1 MREKKTMASQWLKQ
15 KQEEQGFLTDA
26 DFQASSVMEELT
38 IDFGKNKMGL
48 SDELITIGQKI
59 NELSKSN
66 TVLLLDA
73 FCDSADDVYQFKFL
87 LIPVNG
93 LPIDESNH

>member
-1 MREKKTMASQWLKQ
+1 MYLEQKT
-15 KQEEQGFLTDA
+15 ETPDGI
-26 DFQASSVMEELT
+26 ELT

-73 FCDSADDVYQFKFL
+73 FCDPADDVYQFKFL
-87 LIPVNG
+87 LTFKS
-93 LPIDESNH
+93 E

>member
-1 MREKKTMASQWLKQ
+1 MYLEQKT
-15 KQEEQGFLTDA
+15 ETPDGI
-26 DFQASSVMEELT
+26 ELT

-73 FCDSADDVYQFKFL
+73 FCDPADDVYQFKFL
-87 LIPVNG
+87 LTKLNR
-93 LPIDESNH
+93 S

>member
-1 MREKKTMASQWLKQ
+1 MYLEQKT
-15 KQEEQGFLTDA
+15 ETPDGI
-26 DFQASSVMEELT
+26 ELT

-73 FCDSADDVYQFKFL
+73 FCDPADDVYQFKFL
-87 LIPVNG
+87 VTLKS
-93 LPIDESNH
+93 E